1 MDAPTA
7 QAILDKLD
15 VLTRKVDALDERLDG
30 LERRVDALPDGLS
43 WTLDALDRK
52 ITVVS
57 AHRSPRTPPLL
68 TRARLRIRNAPRRSM
83 NIYAYH
89 DTCQLAPMLSV
100 LTGEPMDGFPETP
113 AHLDR
118 LEGEKNARPWTDW
131 PMLTCLRA
139 RRGPSL
145 DAPRPP

>member
-52 ITVVS
+52 ITVV
-57 AHRSPRTPPLL
+57 
-68 TRARLRIRNAPRRSM
+68 IRNAPRRSM

-118 LEGEKNARPWTDW
+118 LEEPVVDHLLTHLGHHDRLGEGLSLVAKRRH
-131 PMLTCLRA
+131 LRHA
-139 RRGPSL
+139 LGSIL
-145 DAPRPP
+145 KAI